1 MNRDVVAIG
10 ASAGGI
16 EALKRLA
23 ADLPADLPAAILVVL
38 HMAPNNGDFYLPQ
51 ILQRCGPLE
60 VVAAEDGLEI
70 KHGRMILAR
79 PGFHLLV
86 RDGHVHLG
94 TGPRENRSKPAVD
107 PLFRSV
113 AAAYRGRAIGVV
125 LSGWLNDGTSG
136 LYAIK
141 RCGGVAVAQDP
152 ADALAPE
159 MPRSAIIHAG
169 VDHTAPIDAMAGLLG
184 RLTGEAAGPDMP
196 VPPEVKV
203 EADIAFHGGQSIDQT
218 AALGDRSV
226 LACAECGGGLT
237 EIYEGETVR
246 FRCHTGHAFTADSLL
261 AEQGEAVERALLS
274 ALKTLEERAA
284 MWARMADRNEG
295 SGNRRSALR
304 MKEKAN
310 ISRTEA
316 ELIRTLL
323 ESRREHAG
331 VDDIGQARSGH
342 QAV

>member
-1 MNRDVVAIG
+1 VNRDLVAIG

-23 ADLPADLPAAILVVL
+23 TDLPADLPAAILVVV
-38 HMAPNNGDFYLPQ
+38 HMAPNSEFYLPQ
-51 ILQRCGPLE
+51 ILSRLGPLE

-70 KHGRMILAR
+70 KHGRIILAR

-94 TGPRENRSKPAVD
+94 TGPRENRSKPAID

-113 AAAYRGRAIGVV
+113 AATYRGRAIGVV
-125 LSGWLNDGTSG
+125 FSGWLNDGTSG

-152 ADALAPE
+152 MDALAPE
-159 MPRSAIIHAG
+159 MPRSAIVHAG
-169 VDHTAPIDAMAGLLG
+169 VDHIAPIDGMAELLS
-184 RLTGEAAGPDMP
+184 RLTRETAGPDMP

-203 EADIAFHGGQSIDQT
+203 EADIAFHGGQSINQT
-218 AALGDRSV
+218 ATLGDRSV

-237 EIYEGETVR
+237 EICEGETVR

-284 MWARMADRNEG
+284 MWKRMADRNEDG
-295 SGNRRSALR
+295 GNRRSALR
-304 MKEKAN
+304 MKEKAD
-310 ISRTEA
+310 ISKTEA
-316 ELIRTLL
+316 ELIRMLL
-323 ESRREHAG
+323 DSRREHAT
-331 VDDIGQARSGH
+331 VDG
-342 QAV
+342 

>member
-1 MNRDVVAIG
+1 MNRDLVAIG

-16 EALKRLA
+16 EALKRLV
-23 ADLPADLPAAILVVL
+23 ADLPADLPAAILVTV
-38 HMAPNNGDFYLPQ
+38 HMAPNGEFYLPQ
-51 ILQRCGPLE
+51 ILGRLGPLE
-60 VVAAEDGLEI
+60 VVAAEEGLEI

-94 TGPRENRSKPAVD
+94 TGPRENRSKPAID

-113 AAAYRGRAIGVV
+113 AATYRGRAIGVV

-136 LYAIK
+136 LYAVK
-141 RCGGVAVAQDP
+141 RCGGVTVAQDP

-159 MPRSAIIHAG
+159 MPRSAIIHVG
-169 VDHTAPIDAMAGLLG
+169 VDHTAPIDAMAGLLS
-184 RLTGEAAGPDMP
+184 RLTREDAGPDLP

-203 EADIAFHGGQSIDQT
+203 EADIASHGGQSIDQT
-218 AALGDRSV
+218 ASLGDRSV

-237 EIYEGETVR
+237 EIYEGKMMR
-246 FRCHTGHAFTADSLL
+246 FRCHTGHAFTAESLL
-261 AEQGEAVERALLS
+261 VDQGEALDRALLS

-284 MWARMADRNEG
+284 MWTRMADRSED

-304 MKEKAN
+304 MKEQAD
-310 ISRTEA
+310 ISKTEA
-316 ELIRTLL
+316 EMIRTLL
-323 ESRREHAG
+323 ESRRDHA
-331 VDDIGQARSGH
+331 
-342 QAV
+342 AVYG

>member
-1 MNRDVVAIG
+1 MNRDLIAIG

-16 EALKRLA
+16 EALKQLA
-23 ADLPADLPAAILVVL
+23 ADLPADLPAAVLVVV
-38 HMAPNNGDFYLPQ
+38 HMAPNGEFYLPQ
-51 ILQRCGPLE
+51 ILDRVGPLE
-60 VVAAEDGLEI
+60 VVAAEEGMKIER
-70 KHGRMILAR
+70 GRMILAR

-94 TGPRENRSKPAVD
+94 TGPRENRSKPAID

-113 AAAYRGRAIGVV
+113 AATYGGRAIGIV

-136 LYAIK
+136 VYAIK
-141 RCGGVAVAQDP
+141 RCGGLAVAQDP
-152 ADALAPE
+152 TDALAPE

-169 VDHTAPIDAMAGLLG
+169 VDYTARIDAMGELLSQ
-184 RLTGEAAGPDMP
+184 LTRQPAGPDMP

-203 EADIAFHGGQSIDQT
+203 EADIALHGGQSIAQT
-218 AALGDRSV
+218 ANLGERSV
-226 LACAECGGGLT
+226 IACAECGGGLT
-237 EIYEGETVR
+237 EIHDGNMLR
-246 FRCHTGHAFTADSLL
+246 FRCHTGHAFTAETLIADQS
-261 AEQGEAVERALLS
+261 EAVERALLS

-284 MWARMADRNEG
+284 MWTRMADRNED

-304 MKEKAN
+304 MKEKAD
-310 ISRTEA
+310 ISKTEA

-331 VDDIGQARSGH
+331 VDD
-342 QAV
+342 AVSASYAALGD